1 MKITLSQ
8 ISIENYSQY
17 SRNKNIEGNY
27 YNDLNWLKIYGNDIE
42 IVGIFDEGKNIL
54 GHFFLYLGTSLGQ
67 PFGITP
73 PYTQDIGLTFNHSA
87 TNKATINSLFK
98 QLHEEIAIYLIY
110 KKLVLFNIVFPTQF
124 FDAQPYLWN
133 DCEASLKYSYHI
145 DLNQSIE
152 TIESNFSSERR
163 KNISKAKKDGLEA
176 RLSYNFPL
184 LYEMTFTTLA
194 LKKADS
200 NSEILRNLFFDYAT
214 EENAFGFITYKDN
227 KPSAMVFML
236 KDVQATYYLFGSYD
250 KENQHEGA
258 GALAMYSAIEHAK
271 KLGLSTFDFSGSMI
285 PSVEKYFRGFGGDL
299 IPMMQIVKASK
310 KGKILLRLR
319 RRKITK

>member
-1 MKITLSQ
+1 MKINLSK
-8 ISIENYSQY
+8 INNAEFANFKLSSTSYSN
-17 SRNKNIEGNY
+17 SLEWI
-27 YNDLNWLKIYGNDIE
+27 KIYGEELE
-42 IVGIFDEGKNIL
+42 IVGIFDEGRNLK

-87 TNKATINSLFK
+87 TNKATINSLYK
-98 QLHEEIAIYLIY
+98 NLHEEIAIYLIH
-110 KKLVLFNIVFPTQF
+110 KKLMLFNIVFPTQF

-163 KNISKAKKDGLEA
+163 KNITKAKKDGLEA

-200 NSEILRNLFFDYAT
+200 NSEILRNLFFDYAN

-236 KDVQATYYLFGSYD
+236 KDVQAAYYLFSSYD

-258 GALAMYSAIEHAK
+258 GALAMFSAIEHAK

-299 IPMMQIVKASK
+299 IPMMQIVKASN

-319 RRKITK
+319 NRKITK

>member
-1 MKITLSQ
+1 MKINLSK
-8 ISIENYSQY
+8 INRTEFSNFKHNSTTYST
-17 SRNKNIEGNY
+17 SKE
-27 YNDLNWLKIYGNDIE
+27 WLKIYGEELE
-42 IVGIFDEGKNIL
+42 IVGIFDEGKNLI
-54 GHFFLYLGTSLGQ
+54 GYFFLYLGTSLGQ

-73 PYTQDIGLTFNHSA
+73 PYTQHIGLTFKHSA

-98 QLHEEIAIYLIY
+98 QLHEEIVAYLIN
-110 KKLVLFNIVFPTQF
+110 KKLMLFNIVFPTQF

-145 DLNQSIE
+145 DLKPSIE

-163 KNISKAKKDGLEA
+163 KNISKAKKDGLEVK
-176 RLSYNFPL
+176 LSYNFPL
-184 LYEMTFTTLA
+184 LYEMTYTTLA

-236 KDVQATYYLFGSYD
+236 KDVQAAYYLFGSYD

-258 GALAMYSAIEHAK
+258 GALAMFSAIEHAK
-271 KLGLSTFDFSGSMI
+271 KQGLSTFDFSGSMI
-285 PSVEKYFRGFGGDL
+285 PSVEKYFRGFGGEL
-299 IPMMQIVKASK
+299 IPMMQIVKASN
-310 KGKILLRLR
+310 KGKMLLRLR